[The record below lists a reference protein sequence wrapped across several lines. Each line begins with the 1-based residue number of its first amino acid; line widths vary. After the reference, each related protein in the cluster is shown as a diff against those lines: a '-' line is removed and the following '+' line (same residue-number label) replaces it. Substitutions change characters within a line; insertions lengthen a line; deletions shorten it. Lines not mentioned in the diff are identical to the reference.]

1 MHIRPYIPRKRVP
14 LCSPIA
20 HHRGGWVSR
29 NSGWLEWAPVR
40 VRAPLCSLDSAVSS
54 LGRVLRLQPLTRFS
68 LLFYLLAVHLTVL
81 VHLMLS
87 SRMLPPVPVPDEG
100 DSATLKLD

>member
-1 MHIRPYIPRKRVP
+1 MESP
-14 LCSPIA
+14 LNFKDSVELGELDYLI
-20 HHRGGWVSR
+20 VD
-29 NSGWLEWAPVR
+29 APVR